1 MQKFNVFKKNLDF
14 AERFLRA
21 VFASVLFVLIIGG
34 DLPSVE
40 WKLVFTI
47 IGFHLAMSV
56 AMGWDPLTAI
66 VRAIMLQFV
75 PRFRRYFDPF
85 GKRRHADIMS

>member
-21 VFASVLFVLIIGG
+21 MFASVLFLLVIGSN
-34 DLPSVE
+34 LLSVE
-40 WKLVFTI
+40 WKLAFTL

-56 AMGWDPLTAI
+56 VMGWDPLTAI
-66 VRAIMLQFV
+66 VRATMLQVV

>member
-14 AERFLRA
+14 AERFIRA
-21 VFASVLFVLIIGG
+21 VSASVLFLFVLSGN
-34 DLPSVE
+34 LPSIE
-40 WKLVFTI
+40 WELAFTL

-56 AMGWDPLTAI
+56 ATGWDPLTAV
-66 VRAIMLQFV
+66 VRAVMLQIV